1 MCAVRNLRALFPTP
15 SSVGVLPFS
24 RVCSL
29 LGAHSTAAEHDVL
42 EELQRVCV
50 LVQGCW
56 VVRSEVLY
64 PKDYASPHHG
74 VGSDVMCRARDLTVG
89 DFIWVGSRVTAWGR
103 SHVSAWGGSPVAA
116 WGGSPVT
123 AWGGSPVAAWG
134 GSPVAAWGGGC
145 VAARQ
150 GNIMWFALSSGPSS
164 CTSPLL
170 RW

>member
-1 MCAVRNLRALFPTP
+1 MRNLRALFPTP

-29 LGAHSTAAEHDVL
+29 LGAHGMAAEHDVL

-89 DFIWVGSRVTAWGR
+89 DFIWVGLSCHCMGQVSCHCRGRVSCHCMGQVSCHCMGR
-103 SHVSAWGGSPVAA
+103 VSCHCMGRV
-116 WGGSPVT
+116 
-123 AWGGSPVAAWG
+123 
-134 GSPVAAWGGGC
+134 
-145 VAARQ
+145 
-150 GNIMWFALSSGPSS
+150 
-164 CTSPLL
+164 
-170 RW
+170 

>member
-1 MCAVRNLRALFPTP
+1 MCREELQALFPTP
-15 SSVGVLPFS
+15 SSVGVLPFA

-29 LGAHSTAAEHDVL
+29 LGAHGTAAEHDVL

-89 DFIWVGSRVTAWGR
+89 DFIWVGLSCHCMGQVSCLCMGRVSCRCMGR
-103 SHVSAWGGSPVAA
+103 FLCRCMGRFSCRCMGRGLCHCIVIV
-116 WGGSPVT
+116 
-123 AWGGSPVAAWG
+123 
-134 GSPVAAWGGGC
+134 
-145 VAARQ
+145 
-150 GNIMWFALSSGPSS
+150 SSGPSS